1 MGVAVTGFLPNLVPI
16 YCSNIETNLTN
27 KILSNTENIFFQF
40 DEKDN
45 NVIYGRCLND
55 TMNQECY
62 LPQVYNESDP
72 GMRNSFYVM
81 LAATAFLYLI
91 IFTRY
96 QYNFFWHTLN
106 PARNE
111 Y

>member
-1 MGVAVTGFLPNLVPI
+1 MGVAATGFLPNLVPI

-40 DEKDN
+40 DDKDN
-45 NVIYGRCLND
+45 NVIHKRCMTWWNES
-55 TMNQECY
+55 MNQDCY
-62 LPQVYNESDP
+62 LPKVYNESDP

-96 QYNFFWHTLN
+96 QYNFCIL
-106 PARNE
+106 
-111 Y
+111 